1 VRRVRRPTA
10 ITQLTADADAKG
22 DRTLTP
28 SPYQSD
34 GDWPMTPPTGSSH
47 AAHGVIVAAAF
58 VIVVAGIQA
67 AASIVAPFLLAV
79 FIAVVAT
86 PPLRWL
92 RRFGAPRWGAL
103 LIVVFILLDLGS
115 LVALVATGAL
125 EGFRDS
131 LPTYQERLVLLT
143 DELGGWLEGLGMP
156 NSRAAM
162 PDIFDP
168 GQAMDLTR
176 KLLSNVTGIIGNGL
190 LVLLTVVFI
199 LSEASGLPAK
209 LRAAFKTTAETEA
222 RQTQVLAAI
231 NRYMVIKTLTSLA
244 TALLIW
250 VWLWFLGLDFA
261 VLWALLAFFLNF
273 VPFVG
278 SILMAVP
285 AVLLALVQTDLQTTM
300 LVGLGYLV
308 VNTVI
313 GSILEPR
320 IMGRGLGISALAVFL
335 SLLFWGWVLGSV
347 GVFLSIPLTMAL
359 MIALD
364 ASPQTRPMAILL
376 GPNLSEA
383 TPIGADG
390 TATARPVQSLP
401 AQDRTETQ

>member
-1 VRRVRRPTA
+1 
-10 ITQLTADADAKG
+10 
-22 DRTLTP
+22 
-28 SPYQSD
+28 
-34 GDWPMTPPTGSSH
+34 MTPASWSPPARGLI
-47 AAHGVIVAAAF
+47 AAAAFAIVAA
-58 VIVVAGIQA
+58 GIQS

-92 RRFGAPRWGAL
+92 RSHGAPKWGAL

-115 LVALVATGAL
+115 LVALAATGAL

-131 LPTYQERLVLLT
+131 LPSYQERLVLLT
-143 DELGGWLEGLGMP
+143 DELGGWLEGIGMP

-162 PDIFDP
+162 PDIFGT

-176 KLLSNVTGIIGNGL
+176 KLLSNVSGLVGTGL

-199 LSEASGLPAK
+199 LSEATGLPAK
-209 LRAAFKTTAETEA
+209 LKAAFKTTPEAEA
-222 RQTQVLAAI
+222 RLNRILAAI
-231 NRYMVIKTLTSLA
+231 NQYMVIKSLTSLA
-244 TALLIW
+244 TALCIW

-278 SILMAVP
+278 SILMAAP
-285 AVLLALVQTDLQTTM
+285 AVLLALVQTDLQTTL
-300 LVGLGYLV
+300 LVALGYLA
-308 VNTVI
+308 VNVVI

-320 IMGRGLGISALAVFL
+320 IMGRGLGISTLAVFL
-335 SLLFWGWVLGSV
+335 SLLFWGWVLGTV
-347 GVFLSIPLTMAL
+347 GVFLSVPLTMAL

-364 ASPQTRPMAILL
+364 ANAQTRPIAILL
-376 GPNLSEA
+376 GPDLAEA
-383 TPIGADG
+383 PPACSGA
-390 TATARPVQSLP
+390 ATADPSQALP
-401 AQDRTETQ
+401 GQDRDDTQQGK